1 MVFKYAIKFKEYGP
15 TEKSFAPW
23 DSAKWCLAFNSAS
36 IIDRSVIPSCDTEMR
51 WRFPMSRDPVLQVR
65 EGIGAG
71 MAQHRGSDTQHT
83 SKITA

>member
-15 TEKSFAPW
+15 TEKSFAPC
-23 DSAKWCLAFNSAS
+23 CLAFNSAS